1 MTREHAR
8 TAYRSG
14 GNAAFA
20 RSPSTGAGP
29 LRESRLHDS
38 FPMRSIASFAALVL
52 VACGSGTERPSLV
65 TSTSTTAGATA
76 ARACAYVTNWGG
88 DDVCAVIVP
97 EGRSRGCVRT
107 GPKPHGI
114 ALSRDGARVFV
125 SNEGANT
132 VTAID
137 ATSLRVIGEV
147 PVGRN
152 PNQIALSPAGD
163 HLWVTNNGD
172 DSVTVVDTATLGVV
186 RTIPVGRAPH
196 IIVTNAARNAAMITS
211 EGDGALDLYDL
222 SSFERIARV
231 PVFGYPRVVAATRT
245 GDVAFLTVR
254 WLNGALVVDL
264 LGKGPRDRVALGE
277 VRFAKEGKDAH
288 GIALASD
295 ERTLLITTQMTDR
308 LTFVDT
314 TTLEVRGGVTVGRNP
329 NWVEV
334 TPDGRLAVVSNTDDD
349 SLSIVDITERRVL
362 GTVRVGKSPKRL
374 AVGPCAK
381 EMGDTR

>member
-8 TAYRSG
+8 IAYRVWRR
-14 GNAAFA
+14 
-20 RSPSTGAGP
+20 RSVCATAGHGAGS

-38 FPMRSIASFAALVL
+38 FPMRAIASFAALVL

-65 TSTSTTAGATA
+65 TSTSATAGATA

-97 EGRSRGCVRT
+97 EGRSRGCIRT

-114 ALSRDGARVFV
+114 ALSRDGTRVFV

-137 ATSLRVIGEV
+137 ATNLRVIGEV

-186 RTIPVGRAPH
+186 RTIAVGRAPH
-196 IIVTNAARNAAMITS
+196 IIVKNAARNAAIITS

-222 SSFERIARV
+222 STFERLARV
-231 PVFGYPRVVAATRT
+231 PAGYPRVLAATRT

-264 LGKGPRDRVALGE
+264 SGKGPRDRIALGE

-288 GIALASD
+288 GIALAPD

-362 GTVRVGKSPKRL
+362 GTVRVGKGPKRL